1 MNMLRPLTFF
11 MALIFAAMQLSCST
25 ANKVAES
32 SDENKPEW
40 FTISASTDLGVVGN
54 YSTGNG
60 YMGNYSMSIRVRA
73 QKELDSET
81 YKVLQVQVKNGMGW
95 ARVYFRKVS
104 EDSDIHKFDFGGQ
117 TYYFKVEG

>member
-1 MNMLRPLTFF
+1 MSRFLTLPLSLVFF
-11 MALIFAAMQLSCST
+11 VALVGCSS
-25 ANKVAES
+25 ANKAVES

-40 FTISASTDLGVVGN
+40 FTISASTDLGAVGN

-60 YMGNYSMSIRVRA
+60 YMGNYSMSVRVRA
-73 QKELDSET
+73 QKLPDSEA

-95 ARVYFRKVS
+95 ARVYFRAVVESS
-104 EDSDIHKFDFGGQ
+104 EVYKFDFGGQ

>member
-1 MNMLRPLTFF
+1 MIMLRPLTFF
-11 MALIFAAMQLSCST
+11 MALIIAAMQISCST
-25 ANKVAES
+25 TNKVAENS
-32 SDENKPEW
+32 NENKPEW

-81 YKVLQVQVKNGMGW
+81 YKILQVQVKNGMGW

-104 EDSDIHKFDFGGQ
+104 EDSGIHKFDFGGQ